1 MDKQI
6 TLSQK
11 QIEEIVDSS
20 NIDLT
25 KEEKKIN
32 NWYVK

>member
-32 NWYVK
+32 N